1 MNSKVTFLIIIFCTV
16 VFTGKTCSQSLSSD
30 NPVPFFSFDPGKIQ
44 FSSTLGPEINIDEQS
59 APKTGAIVAGTV
71 MVTGGAVLAAI
82 GQYAGKKNYDRYKYS
97 AFTVNTDRFRSKVTQ
112 YNVMRIGGGVLAG
125 TGMLVIVLSF

>member
-44 FSSTLGPEINIDEQS
+44 LSSTSGPEINIDEQG

-71 MVTGGAVLAAI
+71 MVTGGVVLAAI
-82 GQYAGKKNYDRYKYS
+82 GQYAGKKNYDRYKNS